1 MSGLHSNEGTKM
13 FRFKRTAIVAVAA
26 ALALTGCSGGGGG
39 TTGGDDGSGGTGGT
53 LTWGVIA
60 QASTF
65 AQKDMRW
72 ANESPYGQAVYD
84 SLLMATPDFEVEP
97 NLATE
102 WEYNEDNTVLTLTL
116 RDDVTFTNG
125 DTLTA
130 EDAAASLVGF
140 RDGASPNATLL
151 RFMADAQAVD
161 ETTLEITLTEPDPGL
176 LPALTQNAGLVAPAE
191 LVDDPAMATDPV
203 GSGPYILN
211 TGETVVGSSYAF
223 DRNEDYWNPDLQH
236 YDKLILQVYTDPSS
250 LVNAVQGGQVNVVN
264 VVDKT
269 TLPQMEAAGYTLN
282 ESQLDW
288 QGFLIM
294 DRAGTMVPAL
304 GEPEVRQAINHA
316 LDRDALL
323 ETIGNSYG
331 EVTDQVFAPWSPGYE
346 EELDTFY
353 EYDVDRA
360 KELLAEAGYPDG
372 FEVTMPRTSTIPAAQ
387 WTLMADQLAQIG
399 ITVNY
404 EDVQGSEFIS
414 NILAAKYPMTWFQ
427 LQMGP
432 TDWQLS
438 QFQLA
443 EQATWN
449 PFRYT
454 TPEVQEWIAT
464 IQTGTEEE
472 AAAAGAELNRYVVE
486 NAWNAPFFRPT
497 QVFVSDAAT
506 QVTPQTG
513 NAVPYLW
520 NVQPK

>member
-1 MSGLHSNEGTKM
+1 M
-13 FRFKRTAIVAVAA
+13 FRLKRAAAVALA
-26 ALALTGCSGGGGG
+26 ATLALAGCAAGGGE
-39 TTGGDDGSGGTGGT
+39 TGGGDGSGGGDGGGGT

-60 QASTF
+60 PASTF

-84 SLLMATPDFEVEP
+84 SLLRANPDFEVEP

-125 DTLTA
+125 ETLTA
-130 EDAAASLVGF
+130 EDAAASLLAFKG
-140 RDGASPNATLL
+140 GASPNATLL
-151 RFMADAQAVD
+151 RNLADARAID
-161 ETTLEITLTEPDPGL
+161 ETTLELTLGAPDPGML
-176 LPALTQNAGLVAPAE
+176 SNLTQNAGLVAPAE
-191 LVDDPAMATDPV
+191 LVDDPAMATEPV

-211 TGETVVGSSYAF
+211 TGETVVGSSYVF
-223 DRNEDYWNPDLQH
+223 DKNEDYWKPEDQH
-236 YDKLILQVYTDPSS
+236 YDKLVLQVYTDPTA
-250 LVNAVQGGQVNVVN
+250 LLNAVQGGQLNVTN

-269 TLPQMEAAGYTLN
+269 TVPQMEAAGYTLN
-282 ESQLDW
+282 RSELDW
-288 QGFLIM
+288 SGFLIM
-294 DRAGTMVPAL
+294 DRAGTLVPAL
-304 GEPEVRQAINHA
+304 GDVRVRQAINFA
-316 LDRDALL
+316 LDREALL
-323 ETIGNSYG
+323 ATMGAGFG
-331 EVTDQVFAPWSPGYE
+331 EPTTQIFAPWSPSFD
-346 EELDTFY
+346 EELDEFY

-360 KELLAEAGYPDG
+360 KELLAEAGYEDG
-372 FEVTMPRTSTIPAAQ
+372 FEVTMPQTPSVAAST

-404 EDVQGSEFIS
+404 EQVQATEFIPG
-414 NILAAKYPMTWFQ
+414 ILAAKYPMTWFQ

-438 QFQLA
+438 QFQIA

-449 PFRYT
+449 PLRYT
-454 TPEVQEWIAT
+454 TPEVEEWIAT
-464 IQTGTEEE
+464 IQTGTEDE
-472 AAAAGAELNRYVVE
+472 AAEAGQELNRYLVE

-497 QVFVSDAAT
+497 VTFMSDANTEA
-506 QVTPQTG
+506 VPQTG

>member
-1 MSGLHSNEGTKM
+1 M
-13 FRFKRTAIVAVAA
+13 FRIKRAAIVAVIA
-26 ALALTGCSGGGGG
+26 ALALTGCAAGGGDGGGG
-39 TTGGDDGSGGTGGT
+39 DGESNGAGGT

-84 SLLMATPDFEVEP
+84 SLLMSNPDFEVEP

-130 EDAAASLVGF
+130 KDAAASLLAF

-151 RFMADAQAVD
+151 RFVADTKAID
-161 ETTLEITLTEPDPGL
+161 DTTLEITLSEPDPGL
-176 LPALTQNAGLVAPAE
+176 LPALTQNAGLVAPAA

-211 TGETVVGSSYAF
+211 TGETVVGSSYVF
-223 DRNEDYWNPDLQH
+223 DKNEDYWNPDHQH
-236 YDKLILQVYTDPSS
+236 YAKLILAVYTDPSS
-250 LVNAVQGGQVNVVN
+250 LVNAVSGGQVNVAN
-264 VVDKT
+264 VIDKT
-269 TLPQMEAAGYTLN
+269 TLPQMEAAGFALN

-294 DRAGTMVPAL
+294 DRAGTLVPAL
-304 GEPEVRQAINHA
+304 GDPRVRQAINYG
-316 LDRDALL
+316 LDREALL
-323 ETIGNSYG
+323 KTIGNSYG
-331 EVTDQVFAPWSPGYE
+331 EVTAQIFAPWSAGYDSA
-346 EELDTFY
+346 LDSAY
-353 EYDVDRA
+353 EYDVEKA
-360 KELLAEAGYPDG
+360 KDLLAEAGYPDG
-372 FEVTMPRTSTIPAAQ
+372 FEVPMPRVGSIPAGQ

-399 ITVNY
+399 ITVKY
-404 EDVQGSEFIS
+404 EDVPPADFIS
-414 NILAAKYPMTWFQ
+414 SILGAKYPMTWFQ

-432 TDWQLS
+432 TDWQLA
-438 QFQLA
+438 QFQIA

-449 PFRYT
+449 PFHYT
-454 TPEVQEWIAT
+454 TPEVKDWIAK
-464 IQTGTEEE
+464 IQTGTEDE
-472 AAAAGAELNRYVVE
+472 AAKAGAELNAYVVDE
-486 NAWNAPFFRPT
+486 AWNAPFYRPT
-497 QVFVSDAAT
+497 QVFVSDANTKVQT
-506 QVTPQTG
+506 QVG

-520 NVQPK
+520 NVQPG